1 MLSIVVHS
9 GSSLHYGH
17 YYTYLKNFNDQEF
30 QWYLANDSSIT
41 KVSFLQLIKTQNSF
55 KDDTPY
61 IIFYERIQDKPL
73 TLNNSMLEVRK
84 NLIEIIE
91 QDNKIFE
98 VEEKNRALNKHMSDQ
113 FIGPLNK
120 NNFSSKDNDDD
131 DEGAGGYNNK
141 SSNGQNEGPREVF

>member
-1 MLSIVVHS
+1 
-9 GSSLHYGH
+9 
-17 YYTYLKNFNDQEF
+17 
-30 QWYLANDSSIT
+30 
-41 KVSFLQLIKTQNSF
+41 
-55 KDDTPY
+55 
-61 IIFYERIQDKPL
+61 
-73 TLNNSMLEVRK
+73 MLEVRK